1 MADALAHLI
10 NIPFLV
16 ELLIC
21 YYVISIRLITLI
33 FVFILLGR
41 GG

>member
-10 NIPFLV
+10 NIRFLV